1 MITRIVFCRAIAA
14 ATLAAPGRAAA
25 QVEAGS
31 LLILAPW
38 SRATPS
44 AAKVGAGYLVV
55 ENRGTEPDRLL
66 GAEAEIFG
74 AGEVHQTVIES
85 GVARMTPT
93 DGVAVAPKGRLELK
107 PGGHHLM
114 LNGLKRPLKEGERF
128 AATLIFERAGRV
140 PVTFTVRAIGAGAEA
155 HHHH

>member
-1 MITRIVFCRAIAA
+1 MIRRIMLALALGA
-14 ATLAAPGRAAA
+14 ATTAAPAKEPARL
-25 QVEAGS
+25 EAGP
-31 LLILAPW
+31 LVVLEPW

-66 GAEAEIFG
+66 RAEAEIC
-74 AGEVHQTVIES
+74 ASAEVHQTVSES

-107 PGGHHLM
+107 PGGYHLM
-114 LNGLKRPLKEGERF
+114 LTGLKRPLKEGERF
-128 AATLIFERAGRV
+128 AATLVFERAGRV
-140 PVTFTVRAIGAGAEA
+140 PVTFTVRGIGAGADA